1 MKGIIYKGNGKEL
14 REYIHVKDAAKLTYT
29 LLKKYSNKSILI
41 SGQSSLSSNELF
53 TTIFEILNKK
63 KSKIFK

>member
-1 MKGIIYKGNGKEL
+1 MKGKITYKGNGKEL

-29 LLKKYSNKSILI
+29 AVKSKKYLNKSILI

-63 KSKIFK
+63 KK